1 MLVLDGSFGEGGGQ
15 IVRTSVSLA
24 ALTGKSIR
32 LENIRAGRPKP
43 GLRPQHLTAVRALAQ
58 ITRAALTGDELGS
71 TSLTFS
77 PQGIFPGTYLFDVA
91 ETTSSAGSVSLVAQT
106 VLPVL
111 LFAQAPSSLLIKGGT
126 HVPWSPPAHYLAEIF
141 LPALQQMG
149 VAADLAIRQW
159 GFYPQGGGEIQLQ
172 VNSVRQLQAVEWTTP
187 PNLTDFQ
194 GLSAAANLP
203 HHVMRR
209 QSQSLRDHLP
219 GPLTIREEHAP
230 SRGQGS
236 FVFLKGPHAG
246 FSALGAKGKPAE
258 HVACEAAQ
266 ALTTFLASNTGVD
279 CHLADQ
285 IVLYVALAS
294 GSSRFT
300 TETVTSHLLTNI
312 WVIEQFL
319 EVKFDLQGR
328 LHEPGVV
335 RLKGTD
341 YGHKRKTGP
350 G

>member
-58 ITRAALTGDELGS
+58 ITRAALTGDNIGS
-71 TSLTFS
+71 AHLTFS

-91 ETTSSAGSVSLVAQT
+91 ETTSSAGSVCLVAQT
-106 VLPVL
+106 LLPVL
-111 LFAQAPSSLLIKGGT
+111 LFAQAPSTLLIKGGT

-141 LPALQQMG
+141 LPALKEMG
-149 VAADLAIRQW
+149 VAADFAIRRW

-172 VNSVRQLQAVEWTTP
+172 VNPVQQLQAVEWTTP
-187 PNLTDFQ
+187 PNLADFQ

-203 HHVMRR
+203 HHVVRR

-236 FVFLKGPHAG
+236 FVFLHGPHAG

-258 HVACEAAQ
+258 KVAGEAAQ
-266 ALTTFLASNTGVD
+266 ALQNFLTSKSGVD

-285 IVLYVALAS
+285 IALYAALAS

-300 TETVTSHLLTNI
+300 TETVTSHLLTNL

-319 EVKFDLQGR
+319 DVKFDLQGR
-328 LHEPGVV
+328 LHEPGMV
-335 RLKGTD
+335 RGTG
-341 YGHKRKTGP
+341 YGYKRQTGQ